1 MEGDYI
7 KIEPNDIVSG
17 RQYLKLINAYKA
29 HDRKRKEYIARL
41 RNDIDDY
48 KMQIKESE
56 LMMDFLKEQY
66 ESEYE
71 ELKTLVLETGEI
83 GDLIVKIAKYKLDI
97 RRAGIECARKNKEIK
112 QLNNQISILQN
123 ELTLAKLRIAA
134 LESGKHGDC

>member
-97 RRAGIECARKNKEIK
+97 RRAGIACARKNKEIK